1 MIWSVQTSEE
11 ALGAA
16 VSADGWLC
24 IVDEEGIAWT
34 AACAAF
40 VAISTAD
47 HSTLF
52 DTIDSMLTNFVSSYA
67 RHCVEIVYKI
77 SVRVL
82 LVEEL

>member
-1 MIWSVQTSEE
+1 M
-11 ALGAA
+11 
-16 VSADGWLC
+16 LC
-24 IVDEEGIAWT
+24 RLPVKVIY
-34 AACAAF
+34 
-40 VAISTAD
+40 D

-67 RHCVEIVYKI
+67 RHCVEIVYKV